1 MAVNKDDFR
10 REEWG
15 DVDVDGSFA
24 YKLYHHNIWLED
36 TTSDEA
42 ERFILRDGE
51 ILPKNLSGA
60 NLSKAILRETDLSE
74 AILRGANLYRA
85 ELTGAVLR
93 GAILRGAVMAGAD
106 LTGIDLSG
114 AILREAD
121 LSGAILSV
129 ANLKNAKMSYIS
141 LEREIA
147 TLDYADL
154 RGLEIFHKGK
164 FFDKNLSR
172 EIAKDIVKERGFKDV
187 KLGMSL
193 YAKYAIATSFA
204 TAVIGGI
211 ATYVGPSNDFNTES
225 PPSNDNHQ
233 KCTVTYEE
241 TGKTIKLP
249 CNKLTIK

>member
-1 MAVNKDDFR
+1 
-10 REEWG
+10 
-15 DVDVDGSFA
+15 
-24 YKLYHHNIWLED
+24 
-36 TTSDEA
+36 
-42 ERFILRDGE
+42 
-51 ILPKNLSGA
+51 
-60 NLSKAILRETDLSE
+60 
-74 AILRGANLYRA
+74 
-85 ELTGAVLR
+85 
-93 GAILRGAVMAGAD
+93 MAGAD